1 MTRAKFQYIRSPAL
15 LKACREIPCQHC
27 GIEDG
32 TVVAAHSNESRNGKG
47 RGIKASDIYIAAL
60 CAKCHTKV
68 DSSYCLTQQERT
80 KIWTDA
86 HIKTVQE
93 LTQNYRAG
101 TQIGDLY
108 VEEMWNL
115 RKVDKQ
121 KPRS

>member
-1 MTRAKFQYIRSPAL
+1 MTSMTPTHKDLTRPKFQYIHSPAL
-15 LKACREIPCQHC
+15 RKACREIPCQHC

-32 TVVAAHSNESRNGKG
+32 TVVAAHSNESRHGKG

-86 HIKTVQE
+86 HHKTVQE
-93 LTQNYRAG
+93 LTNRGLWPAN
-101 TQIGDLY
+101 IG
-108 VEEMWNL
+108 
-115 RKVDKQ
+115 R
-121 KPRS
+121 P